1 MLKSKFPSPLSA
13 VDISFFEI
21 IYIFSSQVQT
31 PV

>member
-21 IYIFSSQVQT
+21 IYIFSYRDIL
-31 PV
+31 

>member
-21 IYIFSSQVQT
+21 IYIFSYQDIL
-31 PV
+31 